1 MILLQISFTDEEI
14 RKFFEENGF
23 RIEER
28 ERGHWRRQYHGA
40 DKWISSME
48 PMLVLPS
55 GDAVT
60 ASKVFN
66 LVAEMRIKRNI
77 TLNNPGTQSLIE
89 KAIKSLSNN
98 IAL

>member
-23 RIEER
+23 RIEDR
-28 ERGHWRRQYHGA
+28 ETGHWRRQTHNS
-40 DKWISSME
+40 DKWVTYNA
-48 PMLVLPS
+48 PMLIMPN
-55 GDAVT
+55 GRAVM

-77 TLNNPGTQSLIE
+77 TLNNPGTQRLIE
-89 KAIKSLSNN
+89 KALDRKSVV
-98 IAL
+98 